1 MIDEVRAYLNEALDY
16 IQEHS
21 VKREHIDWPTL
32 WQEVFALAAQAQTLA
47 ETYPAIERALECLG
61 DHHSFF
67 RAPEQHQLLHDGKLQ
82 LTGVRAGYPKG
93 IIGMVDT
100 GSPAEKAGVH
110 VGERIETI
118 NHQPITA
125 LTHAQFRKLLRGAQL
140 DLTLR
145 SVEQGASRSLHLQAD
160 AYEATWLPQGRRLEH
175 GIGYLA
181 LPGLLCGKPGF
192 NQIYTETTQQL
203 IREIDSTP
211 PRGWIIDLR
220 RTVGGTMWPMWAG
233 LGPVLGEGEFVSFVA
248 PAEKVVVSF
257 RSEQVS
263 TERWGVLAEVN
274 EPYQLKRPYPAVAV
288 LTSPLTASAGEF
300 AALAFRGRPQT
311 RSFGE
316 PTCGV
321 PTGNDGKQLSDGAMI
336 ALTTHLGADRT
347 GRPYDDSLP
356 PDHYVQIDWTR
367 LGTVDDPVL
376 QAAVRWLQMEEDS
389 L

>member
-1 MIDEVRAYLNEALDY
+1 MIEEVRAYLNEALDY

-21 VKREHIDWPTL
+21 VMREHVDWPTL
-32 WQEVFALAAQAQTLA
+32 RQQVFTLAAHAQTPA

-61 DHHSFF
+61 DRHSFF
-67 RAPEQHQLLHDGKLQ
+67 QVPGQEQLLDEGKLK
-82 LTGVRAGYPKG
+82 LTGVRAVYPEG
-93 IIGMVDT
+93 IIGMVDP
-100 GSPAEKAGVH
+100 GSPAEKAGVQ

-125 LTHAQFRKLLRGAQL
+125 LTHAQFRKLLRSAQL

-145 SVEQGASRSLHLQAD
+145 SGGQGSSRSLRLQED
-160 AYEATWLPQGRRLEH
+160 VYEATWLPQGRRLEH
-175 GIGYLA
+175 NIGYLA
-181 LPGLLCGKPGF
+181 LPGLLCGKPEF
-192 NQIYTETTQQL
+192 DQVYAETTQQL
-203 IREIDSTP
+203 IREIDSTA

-233 LGPVLGEGEFVSFVA
+233 VGPVLGEGEIVAFVA
-248 PAEKVVVSF
+248 PAEKVVVSY
-257 RSEQVS
+257 RSGQVS
-263 TERWGVLAEVN
+263 TEQWGVITEVN
-274 EPYQLKRPYPAVAV
+274 EPYQLKRPWPAVAV

-300 AALAFRGRPQT
+300 AALAFRERLRT

-321 PTGNDGKQLSDGAMI
+321 PTGNDDKQLSDGAMI
-336 ALTTHLGADRT
+336 LLTTHLGADRT
-347 GRPYDDSLP
+347 GRPYDDPLLP
-356 PDHYVQIDWTR
+356 DQYVQIDWTR

-376 QAAVRWLQMEEDS
+376 QAAVRWLQTEDDS